1 MGKSNFS
8 QITSRADYLQIL
20 KRGRRYHLND
30 WLLVIALEKNRE
42 LDKAMRRPNVES
54 LFQKKD
60 SIDLKSSNLSDSLSG
75 NQSIEVNKRALNSE
89 LLNESP
95 SRVSAVFNLNSV
107 NLVSTSNSKSPGKLF
122 VFKQGCVELR
132 FGITVSRKVGN
143 AVIRNR
149 LKRLVRAFFEK
160 LSQSYSVNKSCNPN
174 IVRCVDIN
182 VIFKPKNIQFYK
194 KLDYQELERF
204 LMSWVEK
211 L

>member
-42 LDKAMRRPNVES
+42 LDKAMRKPNIES

-60 SIDLKSSNLSDSLSG
+60 SIDLKISNFSDSLSG
-75 NQSIEVNKRALNSE
+75 NQNIEVNKRALNSE

-95 SRVSAVFNLNSV
+95 KVGAVFNLNKA
-107 NLVSTSNSKSPGKLF
+107 NLVSISNAKSPGKLF
-122 VFKQGCVELR
+122 VFKQGYVELR

-149 LKRLVRAFFEK
+149 LKRLVRTFFEK

-194 KLDYQELERF
+194 KLDYQELEKF

>member
-30 WLLVIALEKNRE
+30 WLLVIALEKNHE
-42 LDKAMRRPNVES
+42 FDKTMRKPNIES

-60 SIDLKSSNLSDSLSG
+60 SINLKSSNFSDSLSG
-75 NQSIEVNKRALNSE
+75 NQNIEVNKRALNSE
-89 LLNESP
+89 LLNASP
-95 SRVSAVFNLNSV
+95 RVGAVFNLNTV
-107 NLVSTSNSKSPGKLF
+107 NLVSTSNTKSHGQLL
-122 VFKQGCVELR
+122 VFKQGYVELR

-149 LKRLVRAFFEK
+149 LKRLVRTFFEK
-160 LSQSYSVNKSCNPN
+160 LRQSYSVNKSCNPN

-194 KLDYQELERF
+194 KLHYQELEKF

>member
-42 LDKAMRRPNVES
+42 LDKAMRKSKTES
-54 LFQKKD
+54 FFQKED
-60 SIDLKSSNLSDSLSG
+60 SVNLKNSNFSDSLSG
-75 NQSIEVNKRALNSE
+75 NQNNEVNIRAINTNLFC
-89 LLNESP
+89 ESP
-95 SRVSAVFNLNSV
+95 RVGAVFNLNTV
-107 NLVSTSNSKSPGKLF
+107 NLVSTSSAKRPGKLY
-122 VFKQGCVELR
+122 VFKQGYVELR
-132 FGITVSRKVGN
+132 FGITASRKVGN

-149 LKRLVRAFFEK
+149 LKRLVRTFFEK

-194 KLDYQELERF
+194 KLDYQELEKF